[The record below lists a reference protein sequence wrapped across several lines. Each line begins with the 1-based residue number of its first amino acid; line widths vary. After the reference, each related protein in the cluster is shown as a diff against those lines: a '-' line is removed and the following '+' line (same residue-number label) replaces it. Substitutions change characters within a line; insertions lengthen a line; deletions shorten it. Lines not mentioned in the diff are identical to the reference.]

1 MINPGI
7 KKDIQYWVNIS
18 KYDLDTAFSLLKSKR
33 YLYVLFMCQQAIE
46 KMLKGI
52 IILKTKEFP
61 PRIHN
66 LVKLA
71 ELAGLRRQ
79 DIDFEF
85 LDKLSFYYI
94 ETRYPEEQL
103 KLHKTI
109 SKKLCGVY
117 YDETKKICL
126 WLKYLLK

>member
-1 MINPGI
+1 MNSGI
-7 KKDIQYWVNIS
+7 KQDIQYWVNIA
-18 KYDLDTAFSLLKSKR
+18 KYDIGTAFSLLKSKR
-33 YLYVLFMCQQAIE
+33 YLYVLFMCQQAVE

-61 PRIHN
+61 PRIHD

-71 ELAGLRRQ
+71 ELAGLKRK

-85 LDKLSFYYI
+85 LDRLSFYYI

-103 KLHKTI
+103 KLHKTVSRKI
-109 SKKLCGVY
+109 ASIY
-117 YDETKKICL
+117 YKETKRIWL
-126 WLKYLLK
+126 WLNYLLK

>member
-1 MINPGI
+1 MINSGI

-18 KYDLDTAFSLLKSKR
+18 KYDLDTASSLLKSKR

-71 ELAGLRRQ
+71 ELAGIRKQ

-109 SKKLCGVY
+109 SNKLCAIY
-117 YDETKKICL
+117 YNETKRIYL